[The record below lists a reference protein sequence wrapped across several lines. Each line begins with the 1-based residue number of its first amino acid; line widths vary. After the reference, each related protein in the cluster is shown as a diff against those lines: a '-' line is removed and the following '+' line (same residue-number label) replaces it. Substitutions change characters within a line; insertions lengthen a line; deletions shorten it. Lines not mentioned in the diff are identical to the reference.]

1 MMRPLAALLTLLIS
15 ACAAERPLP
24 DRYDL
29 DAPRTRSQ
37 PDPRLDTTLAVPPIN
52 APSWLRTTALIYRLD
67 YEPPAHPR
75 AYVRSQWAAP
85 PNELLSLRLRER
97 ISAVNDGFT
106 NERLPE
112 DMEGYHLEVTLED
125 FTQAFPS
132 ADHSQCVVTV
142 SVLLRRGDR
151 MLAQKTFHA
160 ERSAPTA
167 DAAGAVVGL
176 TDAAD
181 ADFAQLLTWLH
192 STLPPQHAA
201 ATAAAEQPD
210 R

>member
-1 MMRPLAALLTLLIS
+1 MRVLAALLALLIM
-15 ACAAERPLP
+15 ACAAEHPRP
-24 DRYDL
+24 DRYAL
-29 DAPRTRSQ
+29 DAPRVRSQ
-37 PDPRLDTTLAVPPIN
+37 ADPHLDATVAIPAIS

-67 YEPPAHPR
+67 YEPPVHPR
-75 AYVRSQWAAP
+75 AYVHSQWAAP

-97 ISAVNDGFT
+97 VSAVNDGFT
-106 NERLPE
+106 IERLPE
-112 DMEGYHLEVTLED
+112 DMEGYYLEVTLED
-125 FTQAFPS
+125 FTQTFPS
-132 ADHSQCVVTV
+132 AAQSECVVTV

-176 TDAAD
+176 TAAAD
-181 ADFAQLLTWLH
+181 SDFAQILSWLH
-192 STLPPQHAA
+192 STLPTQHVA
-201 ATAAAEQPD
+201 ATDAAEYPH